1 MHFLQ
6 VLLQAFW
13 TVQGWLWQI
22 FVAFGSYWGVDK
34 AITKYAV
41 YAGIIVLLMVGPFG
55 VSKRDKRTAKRVA
68 STIVDVTN
76 HLRK

>member
-1 MHFLQ
+1 MQFLQ

-13 TVQGWLWQI
+13 TVLGWLWQI

-41 YAGIIVLLMVGPFG
+41 CAGIIVLLMVGPFG
-55 VSKRDKRTAKRVA
+55 ISKQDKRTSKRAV
-68 STIVDVTN
+68 SKIVDITN
-76 HLRK
+76 YLRE

>member
-13 TVQGWLWQI
+13 TVLGWLWQI
-22 FVAFGSYWGVDK
+22 FVAFGSYWGADE
-34 AITKYAV
+34 AFTKYAV

-55 VSKRDKRTAKRVA
+55 VSKRDKRTSKRAV
-68 STIVDVTN
+68 STIVDLTN
-76 HLRK
+76 HLRE